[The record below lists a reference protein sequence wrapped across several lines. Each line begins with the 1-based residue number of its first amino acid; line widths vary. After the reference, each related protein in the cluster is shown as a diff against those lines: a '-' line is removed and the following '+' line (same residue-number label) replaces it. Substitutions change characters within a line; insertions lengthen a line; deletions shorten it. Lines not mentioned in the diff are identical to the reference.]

1 MAGLIM
7 FFFCSYTNKGIR
19 TMQKDT
25 FAKELLALTVLF
37 IAGYASM
44 LVG

>member
-1 MAGLIM
+1 
-7 FFFCSYTNKGIR
+7 
-19 TMQKDT
+19 MQKDT

>member
-7 FFFCSYTNKGIR
+7 FLFRSQVNKGIR

>member
-7 FFFCSYTNKGIR
+7 FLLCSLTNKGPK